1 MTTTLIA
8 PEYLTGMK
16 FRNAVKKALT
26 GFTVIGKN
34 ETSRRYTVR
43 IQAASYKND
52 GTFTIT
58 YRGGDIMRNEAL
70 TTEKRL
76 EMEHQLVMAGFE
88 KITLVNAWEESTT
101 AWRKAVNN

>member
-8 PEYLTGMK
+8 GEYLTGMK

-26 GFTVIGKN
+26 GFTVLGKN
-34 ETSRRYTVR
+34 ETGRRYTVR

-52 GTFTIT
+52 GTFTII
-58 YRGGDIMRNEAL
+58 YRGGDNIRNQPF

-88 KITLVNAWEESTT
+88 KITLVNAWEETT
-101 AWRKAVNN
+101 IAWRKAANN